1 MTRITVDSLLRER
14 LLDLSSPLEL
24 CDNNGRVLAHLTPV
38 DSAVAYVPDEPQ
50 VSQEELRRRAK
61 SPERRYSTAEVL
73 KHLESL

>member
-24 CDNNGRVLAHLTPV
+24 CDGSGRVLAHVTPV
-38 DSAVAYVPDEPQ
+38 ECASEYVPAEPQ
-50 VSQEELRRRAK
+50 VSHEELRRRAK
-61 SPERRYSTAEVL
+61 SSERRYTTAEVL